1 MNRSPSSWRAAG
13 LLALCACAAPVFEA
27 AAQSTPAQH
36 SVAGQAG
43 AKRTPRPESSPT
55 WAELTPPQQQALAP
69 LTGTWSKLSEA
80 HKRKWLAL
88 SANYPTMPA
97 PEQARLHS
105 RMAEWAALSPQQ
117 RTQARMNFAESQAV
131 PADDK
136 KAKWEAYQ
144 ALPPEEKRK
153 LAAGARA
160 AKPPAPP
167 TAAAVQPE
175 PKLQQARPPRQA
187 QAAQPNTR
195 TPRIA
200 GTASIDAAPSQSP
213 TAAPEQR

>member
-1 MNRSPSSWRAAG
+1 MNRGLASWRAAG
-13 LLALCACAAPVFEA
+13 LLALCVCAVAAFEA
-27 AAQSTPAQH
+27 AAQPAPATQP
-36 SVAGQAG
+36 VAGQPG
-43 AKRTPRPESSPT
+43 AKRTPRPESTPT
-55 WAELTPPQQQALAP
+55 WAELTPAQQQALAP

-88 SANYPTMPA
+88 SANYPTMAP

-144 ALPPEEKRK
+144 ALPPEE
-153 LAAGARA
+153 
-160 AKPPAPP
+160 
-167 TAAAVQPE
+167 
-175 PKLQQARPPRQA
+175 
-187 QAAQPNTR
+187 
-195 TPRIA
+195 
-200 GTASIDAAPSQSP
+200 
-213 TAAPEQR
+213 

>member
-1 MNRSPSSWRAAG
+1 MNRGLARRRAAG
-13 LLALCACAAPVFEA
+13 LLALCACIAFEA
-27 AAQSTPAQH
+27 AAQSAPTQPP
-36 SVAGQAG
+36 VAGA
-43 AKRTPRPESSPT
+43 ASARRVSKPESTPT
-55 WAELTPPQQQALAP
+55 WSELTPQQREALAP
-69 LTGTWSKLSEA
+69 LTGSWSKLSEA

-88 SANYPTMPA
+88 SANFPAMPP
-97 PEQARLHS
+97 PEQARLHT

-117 RTQARMNFAESQAV
+117 RTQARMNFAESKAV
-131 PADDK
+131 PAGDK

-160 AKPPAPP
+160 AKPAAPP

-175 PKLQQARPPRQA
+175 PRLKLAKPPREA
-187 QAAQPNTR
+187 QAAKPNSR

-200 GTASIDAAPSQSP
+200 GTASAEAGFPAPAAP
-213 TAAPEQR
+213 APEQR